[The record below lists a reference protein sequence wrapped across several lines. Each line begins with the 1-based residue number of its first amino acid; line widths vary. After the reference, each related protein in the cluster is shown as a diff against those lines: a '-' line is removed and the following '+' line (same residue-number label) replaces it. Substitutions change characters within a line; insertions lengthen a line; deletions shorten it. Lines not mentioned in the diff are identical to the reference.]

1 VSLAPP
7 ATPRAVPA
15 DRHAPGPE
23 ISPLVGR
30 WVLRRRVAD
39 RATGRHG
46 TVRGE
51 LTVIPDGEGFR
62 WAEAG
67 VLRWAGADRPVSRTY
82 VLRERG
88 GGWWVEFADGR
99 PFHPWRPGEWVTHPC
114 RADVYTG
121 LVTVDGDR
129 IRTLWDVRGPGKD
142 QRLVTRLRR
151 R

>member
-7 ATPRAVPA
+7 LPAVAAGRRPA
-15 DRHAPGPE
+15 VAPE

-30 WVLRRRVAD
+30 WQLRRRVAD
-39 RATGRHG
+39 RVTGRHG
-46 TVRGE
+46 TVAGL
-51 LTVIPDGEGFR
+51 LTVVPDGKGFR

-67 VLRWAGADRPVSRTY
+67 VLRWAGVDRPVTRTY
-82 VLRERG
+82 LLRERA

-121 LVTVDGDR
+121 LVTVDGDQ

-142 QRLVTRLRR
+142 QRLVTRLGRR
-151 R
+151 